1 MDTTAALRQD
11 LAAALKAR
19 DRARAGVLRTLLSAV
34 ANAEAQPADS
44 SMQAD
49 EGPIAG
55 AVTGLGAAEV
65 DRRQLTAADVR
76 AVIAGEH
83 AERLRAAADLDAHGA
98 TDAAE
103 ALRVEARLVASY
115 LGG

>member
-1 MDTTAALRQD
+1 M
-11 LAAALKAR
+11 
-19 DRARAGVLRTLLSAV
+19 
-34 ANAEAQPADS
+34 
-44 SMQAD
+44 
-49 EGPIAG
+49 
-55 AVTGLGAAEV
+55 
-65 DRRQLTAADVR
+65 
-76 AVIAGEH
+76 IAGEH